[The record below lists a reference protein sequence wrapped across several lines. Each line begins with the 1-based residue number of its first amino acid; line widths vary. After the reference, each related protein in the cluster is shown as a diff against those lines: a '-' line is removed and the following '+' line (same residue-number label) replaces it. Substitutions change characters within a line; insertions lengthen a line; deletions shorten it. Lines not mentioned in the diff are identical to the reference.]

1 MEGENR
7 RKWLLERLRG
17 IGASDAPVIMGKSLF
32 KTRTQ
37 LWTEKVY
44 HFIDDAVNE
53 YILRQGHTVEAWARP
68 LWEIECGRS
77 FRPASCYHPNFSLF
91 FASLDGWNPD
101 ERQVWECK
109 LLAKEQY
116 HLLYEEKI
124 MPIRRVP
131 RHYFDQLMHQFFV
144 TGTETIYF
152 TGVMREK
159 VGERW
164 KRSMRTIKIRR
175 SPAIDAYIQQVL
187 LPEELRFWRCVLQK
201 QRPDKYHRVY
211 DGKLKKMIAR
221 YGVTC
226 QEARNLLKLAEDAA
240 NQIMGD
246 VAKRL
251 ADIKQQI
258 QEQVEKSTVEFEGI
272 RIETIPGGKKVNWE
286 EAFNALVRSIHK
298 AKAVGTEAEFFR
310 FFPDS
315 PNMDKFSR
323 RQPAQLSIKVPKQF
337 STKRETDLWEI
348 VNKDG
353 ILNEFVNPISGM
365 KLRGWRA
372 MSTDDKIKRLEKLM
386 RRTTN
391 ATHLYIVMDGIKRL
405 RNLL

>member
-1 MEGENR
+1 
-7 RKWLLERLRG
+7 
-17 IGASDAPVIMGKSLF
+17 
-32 KTRTQ
+32 
-37 LWTEKVY
+37 
-44 HFIDDAVNE
+44 
-53 YILRQGHTVEAWARP
+53 
-68 LWEIECGRS
+68 
-77 FRPASCYHPNFSLF
+77 
-91 FASLDGWNPD
+91 
-101 ERQVWECK
+101 
-109 LLAKEQY
+109 
-116 HLLYEEKI
+116 
-124 MPIRRVP
+124 
-131 RHYFDQLMHQFFV
+131 
-144 TGTETIYF
+144 
-152 TGVMREK
+152 
-159 VGERW
+159 
-164 KRSMRTIKIRR
+164 
-175 SPAIDAYIQQVL
+175 
-187 LPEELRFWRCVLQK
+187 
-201 QRPDKYHRVY
+201 
-211 DGKLKKMIAR
+211 
-221 YGVTC
+221 
-226 QEARNLLKLAEDAA
+226 
-240 NQIMGD
+240 MGD

-337 STKRETDLWEI
+337 SAKRETDLWEI